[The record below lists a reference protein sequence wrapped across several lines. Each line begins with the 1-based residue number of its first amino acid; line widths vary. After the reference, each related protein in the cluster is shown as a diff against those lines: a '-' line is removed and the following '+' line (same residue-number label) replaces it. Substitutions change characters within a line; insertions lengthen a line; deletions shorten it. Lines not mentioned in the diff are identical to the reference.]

1 MLRKLVAAPFVALS
15 IGAAAVGTVAADAGN
30 ITPCLNGAAYTGVFG
45 ALYGSSLDAATQAHE
60 DQPLGGTL
68 SGFAH
73 QRCDGDC
80 N

>member
-1 MLRKLVAAPFVALS
+1 MLRKLTAATILALS
-15 IGAAAVGTVAADAGN
+15 LAAAAVGTVAADAGN
-30 ITPCLNGAAYTGVFG
+30 VTPCLNGAAYPGVFG

-73 QRCDGDC
+73 LHSDGDC
-80 N
+80 D